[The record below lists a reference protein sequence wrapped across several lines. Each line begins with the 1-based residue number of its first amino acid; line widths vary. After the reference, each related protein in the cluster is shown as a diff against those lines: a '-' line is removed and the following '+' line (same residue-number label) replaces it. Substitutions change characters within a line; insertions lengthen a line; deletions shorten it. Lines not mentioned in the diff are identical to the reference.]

1 MRVSD
6 NEYQRD
12 TDDGERTECHAR
24 CGREMVTQNH
34 YRTERQTD
42 SNEYTADMPRKYAS
56 NHVLNFFQK
65 IFHNRNFL
73 YCKYLRVMN
82 R

>member
-1 MRVSD
+1 MKFYFIFRYFYIKML
-6 NEYQRD
+6 NYYD
-12 TDDGERTECHAR
+12 TR

-42 SNEYTADMPRKYAS
+42 SNEYTADMSRKYAS

-65 IFHNRNFL
+65 IFHNCNFL
-73 YCKYLRVMN
+73 YGKYLRVMN